1 MSWDSYID
9 NVIAHSKLDDG
20 TAQIDKAA
28 IIGQNGALWTSHNHA
43 QSLKLSAAE
52 ALALGTAFQSA
63 DLSPLQGNGVM
74 AEGLKYQFLRGDDE
88 LLCAKKVGEGA
99 LSCAASSTAV
109 VIAHCIEG
117 GQQGKVNTAACTV
130 ADYLKSLNM

>member
-9 NVIAHSKLDDG
+9 NVIAHSKLATG
-20 TAQIDKAA
+20 AAQIDKAA
-28 IIGQNGALWTSHNHA
+28 IIGQNGALWTSHNHGQA
-43 QSLKLSAAE
+43 LKLSAAE
-52 ALALGTAFQSA
+52 ALAIGDAFAKQDYSA
-63 DLSPLQGNGVM
+63 LQGAGVF